1 MKQYG
6 CENEARVLEAL
17 GRGHGPGGLQEPLRQ
32 HVANC
37 ASCAELVTVY
47 ELFQSD
53 IAQVCEVAPV
63 PEAGRIWW
71 RAMLA
76 ARRAEAERALRPIVL
91 AEKAAL
97 AVGGGALIALLIFA
111 APWLA
116 EQLARP
122 NVFTRT
128 VVYTLPLSS
137 LLVASAII
145 CLLLMAGAL
154 YTLWAEK

>member
-1 MKQYG
+1 MKESG
-6 CENEARVLEAL
+6 CENEGRILEAL
-17 GRGHGPGGLQEPLRQ
+17 GHGLMPETLEGPLRR
-32 HVANC
+32 HVEAC
-37 ASCAELVTVY
+37 DSCTELVRVY

-53 IAQVCEVAPV
+53 IAQVCAVAPV
-63 PEAGRIWW
+63 PEAGRVWW

-76 ARRAEAERALRPIVL
+76 ARRAEAERALRPIVI

-97 AVGGGALIALLIFA
+97 AVGAGALIALLIFA
-111 APWLA
+111 TPWLA

-122 NVFTRT
+122 SVFSRT

-137 LLVASAII
+137 LLVASIII
-145 CLLLMAGAL
+145 CLLLTAGAL